1 MRRLLVASLFVCL
14 AVATGAKA
22 NCYVLQNNTDEEQK
36 LAFSYDTSIGP
47 GTLRNVTIA
56 PHDHYPSQGQ
66 WCWDR
71 VPWKAVVRVDPG
83 YYRRSWSGAFTMG
96 DGDGVSPS
104 GVYSLEPVDEA
115 APPSQ
120 KKAAKAQKAA
130 KAAKAQKVQGAP
142 AAQAAQGAQEAQE
155 AEAIGTAPSIS
166 CVNDICD
173 VLFQNGRVAYTDTN
187 QQTAKGVA
195 AIVGFKGPGS
205 ISCMSLTKQSGELCV
220 VVDSTGQTW
229 KGPMRP
235 GAGAW
240 TPWTK
245 PPQN

>member
-1 MRRLLVASLFVCL
+1 MGRLLASFLLCL
-14 AVATGAKA
+14 AFATGARA

-36 LAFSYDTSIGP
+36 WAFSYDTSVGP
-47 GTLRNVTIA
+47 RQLRALKMA

-83 YYRRSWSGAFTMG
+83 SYRRSWSGALTMG
-96 DGDGVSPS
+96 DGDGVSAS
-104 GVYSLEPVDEA
+104 GIYALEPVAE
-115 APPSQ
+115 APPSARSSQ
-120 KKAAKAQKAA
+120 GAIKVPKAQKT
-130 KAAKAQKVQGAP
+130 KK
-142 AAQAAQGAQEAQE
+142 AQAAPEAKEAQQVQE
-155 AEAIGTAPSIS
+155 PEPNGSAPSIS
-166 CVNDICD
+166 CVNDICG
-173 VLFQNGRVAYTDTN
+173 VLFENGRVAYTETN
-187 QQTAKGVA
+187 RQTVGGVA

-205 ISCMSLTKQSGELCV
+205 ISCMVQQKQAGELCV

-229 KGPMRP
+229 KGPLRP